1 VSTFSAYIVQ
11 CDFFYCFCSICVGL
25 LKILHISLNFR
36 VFICHVYLH
45 VFCSLSFFLFL
56 ACRCD
61 VIAAGV
67 LNAAKNIGM
76 KKPIII
82 RLKGTNV
89 KEAKKL
95 IEESDFQ
102 LTVTDDLEDAAK
114 KAVAIAQIVT
124 LAEGAKLDVSITAA
138 V

>member
-1 VSTFSAYIVQ
+1 MQ
-11 CDFFYCFCSICVGL
+11 
-25 LKILHISLNFR
+25 
-36 VFICHVYLH
+36 
-45 VFCSLSFFLFL
+45 
-56 ACRCD
+56 CRCD

-95 IEESDFQ
+95 IE
-102 LTVTDDLEDAAK
+102 
-114 KAVAIAQIVT
+114 
-124 LAEGAKLDVSITAA
+124 VSA
-138 V
+138 

>member
-1 VSTFSAYIVQ
+1 MSINFFIALSSNPFSLPL
-11 CDFFYCFCSICVGL
+11 SPHHSP
-25 LKILHISLNFR
+25 LH
-36 VFICHVYLH
+36 
-45 VFCSLSFFLFL
+45 
-56 ACRCD
+56 CRCD

-95 IEESDFQ
+95 IE
-102 LTVTDDLEDAAK
+102 
-114 KAVAIAQIVT
+114 
-124 LAEGAKLDVSITAA
+124 VSA
-138 V
+138 